1 MQFTQ
6 VPSTTFSTLQ
16 INAGII
22 VDEFTPSTGVIGNLL
37 CATSGGITFNANP
50 SYEDF
55 GSDVDNVPA
64 NTKQLKRVVSY
75 DPTVS
80 SNAVTMTAALAAKM
94 SGPGAFATGDST
106 HYVPEHGFATDVA
119 DDIWV
124 IGDYSDKNTGAANAG
139 FVAIHIKDAIN
150 TGGFQWT
157 TTKDG
162 KGQFALD
169 MHGHYDINS
178 PDVVPYDIYV
188 KAGTTPT
195 P

>member
-22 VDEFTPSTGVIGNLL
+22 VDDFTPATGVIGNLL

-50 SYEDF
+50 NWEDF
-55 GSDVDNVPA
+55 GSDVDNIPPR
-64 NTKQLKRVVSY
+64 TKQLSRVTYY
-75 DPTVS
+75 DPQVTANS
-80 SNAVTMTAALAAKM
+80 VTMTAALAAKL
-94 SGPGAFATGDST
+94 SGPGAFASGDAT
-106 HYVPEHGFATDVA
+106 HYIPAHGFATDVA
-119 DDIWV
+119 DDIWI

-188 KAGTTPT
+188 KAGTA
-195 P
+195 